1 MVRVTT
7 PVAPAPPRRGRS
19 RRHPP
24 RFRHRPPFRV
34 RSARRRPPRSPS
46 RLPSRRSTTRASP
59 TPASSTTARHPVRL
73 LEDIRFRWAW
83 RRRRLALPGRRD
95 RDDASPYGY
104 AVPRTGV
111 APAAVVAI
119 VAAALALGGWLGL
132 QTSSARPRWLGPT
145 PPTRRPARSPGA
157 RDGRRGR
164 PRGDRRTQH
173 RARRWPARPR
183 DRHAA
188 ERAGRGRAR
197 AAPRQPARRGR
208 LRRRPRAAARA
219 LRRNARLRAAGP
231 CRRGRRPARLRRAS
245 TAVASAERDLQRL
258 IGSVL

>member
-1 MVRVTT
+1 M
-7 PVAPAPPRRGRS
+7 
-19 RRHPP
+19 
-24 RFRHRPPFRV
+24 
-34 RSARRRPPRSPS
+34 
-46 RLPSRRSTTRASP
+46 
-59 TPASSTTARHPVRL
+59 RL

-132 QTSSARPRWLGPT
+132 QTSSAGPRWLGPT
-145 PPTRRPARSPGA
+145 TADPAGLLDLQAPATAAEADREAIAALNTA
-157 RDGRRGR
+157 RVDGRHDLATATR
-164 PRGDRRTQH
+164 PSEQAAAALALRR
-173 RARRWPARPR
+173 ANL
-183 DRHAA
+183 
-188 ERAGRGRAR
+188 R
-197 AAPRQPARRGR
+197 AAAGFDGDQEP
-208 LRRRPRAAARA
+208 LARA
-219 LRRNARLRAAGP
+219 LRRNATAYGQLARAAEAGD
-231 CRRGRRPARLRRAS
+231 RRAYARAS